1 MKRIIIISLNVE
13 TRYFGWDITVLV
25 IVYHQSFLLLVIN
38 LLKLST
44 FHILVKISSKLVLFS
59 GSRRTGRG
67 LNPEVGSPEEPGPE
81 EPGPEED
88 NPKAPDLEVGSLEGP
103 GPEEDNLKE
112 PSPEE
117 DIPKV
122 PDPGAGRRSPEEASA
137 AAEVA
142 SAAAEV
148 ASAADIAEEDNRASA
163 AGASIAGAST
173 ADTEASTAV
182 ASSTAV
188 A

>member
-13 TRYFGWDITVLV
+13 TRFFGWDITVLV

-38 LLKLST
+38 LLKIST

-81 EPGPEED
+81 ED
-88 NPKAPDLEVGSLEGP
+88 NPKAPDPEVGSLEGP
-103 GPEEDNLKE
+103 GPEEDNLKA